1 MIEITNVFEG
11 TFVLRFARFKRFVA
25 LDEFEEAKIERFI
38 EFTVW
43 VI

>member
-11 TFVLRFARFKRFVA
+11 TFVLRVARCKRFSTS
-25 LDEFEEAKIERFI
+25 DEFKEAKIERFI